1 MLECSV
7 EMLSFKTGKKKVL
20 ALTAIGL
27 LKSSVGDDVFG
38 QRILDKFDMIVQ
50 RLTVFV
56 NQLKL
61 TEFFDFLVEFVMT
74 HHSNFTASNL

>member
-1 MLECSV
+1 
-7 EMLSFKTGKKKVL
+7 MLSFKTGKKKVL

-74 HHSNFTASNL
+74 HHSNFTAGNL

>member
-1 MLECSV
+1 
-7 EMLSFKTGKKKVL
+7 MLSFKTGKKKVL

-56 NQLKL
+56 N
-61 TEFFDFLVEFVMT
+61 
-74 HHSNFTASNL
+74 